1 MVNDFYEEKVVY
13 RVFFM
18 FPIFYLKY
26 LWIQCEW
33 TDLDEVCLILL
44 LNI

>member
-1 MVNDFYEEKVVY
+1 MVKDFYKELVVY

-26 LWIQCEW
+26 LWIQW